1 MVLAP
6 SVVGLFA
13 AFCTTVS
20 YIPQLRKCWSTGKTD
35 DLSLKMFSTL
45 ALGIL
50 LWVIYGVMRRD
61 VIIIFANS
69 ISLCLLAAILFFKL
83 REGRDN
89 GERTQHGT
97 RRNVPSGFFPR

>member
-6 SVVGLFA
+6 TVVGLFA

-35 DLSLKMFSTL
+35 DLSLKMLSIL

-50 LWVIYGVMRRD
+50 LWVIYGAMQRD

-83 REGRDN
+83 REGRAN
-89 GERTQHGT
+89 SERAERGT
-97 RRNVPSGFFPR
+97 RRKIP